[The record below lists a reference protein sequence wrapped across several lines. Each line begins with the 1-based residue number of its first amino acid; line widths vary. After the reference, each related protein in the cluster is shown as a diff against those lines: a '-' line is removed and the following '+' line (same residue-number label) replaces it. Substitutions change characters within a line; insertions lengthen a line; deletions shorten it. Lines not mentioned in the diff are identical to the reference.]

1 MRLFQVDA
9 FTGDAF
15 AGNPAA
21 VCLLGGP
28 AEPRWMQS
36 VAREMNLSETAF
48 VEPRAA
54 GYGLR
59 WFTPV
64 AEVALC
70 GHATLASAH
79 VLYQTGLAEPDQRVR
94 FDSASGPLTAR
105 REDGLIVLDLPAR
118 PAAPAPPP
126 PGLLAALGVASP
138 VWTGRAREDLM
149 VVLGRE
155 EEVTGVCPDTAA
167 LAALDTRG
175 VIVTAPASRPGA
187 DFVSRFFA
195 PAVGVP
201 EDPVT
206 GSAHCT
212 LAPFWADRLG
222 RISLTGYQASARGG
236 AVRVRVVEDE
246 RVLLGGHAVTVFSGH
261 LSDAALP
268 ADGVTLHPPGVG
280 GGVEKTTGP
289 GDGADPPE

>member
-9 FTGDAF
+9 FTENAF

-28 AEPRWMQS
+28 AGARWMQS
-36 VAREMNLSETAF
+36 VASEMNLSETAF
-48 VEPRAA
+48 LEPRPA

-64 AEVALC
+64 AEVGLC

-79 VLYQTGLAEPDQRVR
+79 VLYETGLSAPADRVT
-94 FDSASGPLTAR
+94 FESVSGPLAAR
-105 REDGLIVLDLPAR
+105 REDGLLVLDFPAR
-118 PAAPAPPP
+118 PAAPAPPA
-126 PGLLAALGVASP
+126 PGLLAALGVTSP
-138 VWTGRAREDLM
+138 AWTGQSKDDLM
-149 VVLGRE
+149 VVLDRE
-155 EEVTGVCPDTAA
+155 EQVTGLRPDITG
-167 LAALDTRG
+167 LAVLATRG

-195 PAVGVP
+195 PGVGIA

-212 LAPFWADRLG
+212 LGPYWAGRLG
-222 RISLTGYQASARGG
+222 RTDLTGYQASARGG
-236 AVRVRVVEDE
+236 TVTVRVEGE
-246 RVLLGGHAVTVFSGH
+246 RVLLVGRAVTVFSGE

-268 ADGVTLHPPGVG
+268 VAA
-280 GGVEKTTGP
+280 
-289 GDGADPPE
+289 GAGQRPTA

>member
-9 FTGDAF
+9 FADSVF

-21 VCLLGGP
+21 VCLLGSP
-28 AEPRWMQS
+28 AEARWMQS
-36 VAREMNLSETAF
+36 VASEMNLSETAF

-64 AEVALC
+64 AEVGLC

-79 VLYQTGLAEPDQRVR
+79 ILYETGQAEPAEPVR
-94 FDSASGPLTAR
+94 FDSVSGPLTAR
-105 REDGLIVLDLPAR
+105 REDGLLVLDFPAR
-118 PAAPAPPP
+118 PAGPAPAP
-126 PGLLAALGVASP
+126 PGLLAALGVDGAE
-138 VWTGRAREDLM
+138 WTGQAKDDLM
-149 VVLGRE
+149 VVLARE
-155 EEVTGVCPDTAA
+155 AEVTGLRPDTVA
-167 LAALDTRG
+167 LAGYGTRG
-175 VIVTAPASRPGA
+175 IIVTAPSSRPGA

-195 PAVGVP
+195 PGVGIA

-212 LAPFWADRLG
+212 LAPYWAQRLG
-222 RISLTGYQASARGG
+222 RPQLTGYQASARGG
-236 AVRVRVVEDE
+236 TVRVRVDGD
-246 RVLLGGHAVTVFSGH
+246 RVLLAGRAVTVLSGE

-268 ADGVTLHPPGVG
+268 RPGAG
-280 GGVEKTTGP
+280 QRPT
-289 GDGADPPE
+289 A

>member
-9 FTGDAF
+9 FAEDAF

-21 VCLLGGP
+21 VCLLDGP
-28 AEPRWMQS
+28 AEARWMQS
-36 VAREMNLSETAF
+36 VAGEMNLSETAF

-64 AEVALC
+64 AEVSLC

-79 VLYQTGLAEPDQRVR
+79 ILYETGLVEPAAPVR
-94 FDSASGPLTAR
+94 FDSVSGPLTGR
-105 REDGLIVLDLPAR
+105 REDGLLVLDFPAR
-118 PAAPAPPP
+118 PAGPVPAP
-126 PGLLAALGVASP
+126 PGLLAALGVDRAE
-138 VWTGRAREDLM
+138 WTGQAKDDLM

-155 EEVTGVCPDTAA
+155 EEVTGLRPDTVA
-167 LAALDTRG
+167 LAGYGTRG

-195 PAVGVP
+195 PGVGIA

-212 LAPFWADRLG
+212 LAPYWAGRLG
-222 RISLTGYQASARGG
+222 RPELTGYQASARGG
-236 AVRVRVVEDE
+236 TVRVRVEGD
-246 RVLLGGHAVTVFSGH
+246 RVLLAGRAVTVFSGQ

-268 ADGVTLHPPGVG
+268 PLTATAVKGQRPT
-280 GGVEKTTGP
+280 
-289 GDGADPPE
+289 A

>member
-9 FTGDAF
+9 FAEGVFT
-15 AGNPAA
+15 GNPAA

-36 VAREMNLSETAF
+36 VASEMNLSETAF

-54 GYGLR
+54 GHGLR

-64 AEVALC
+64 AEVGLC

-79 VLYQTGLAEPDQRVR
+79 ILYETGLAEPAEPVR
-94 FDSASGPLTAR
+94 FDSVSGPLTAR
-105 REDGLIVLDLPAR
+105 REDGLLVLDFPAR
-118 PAAPAPPP
+118 PAGPAPAHQ
-126 PGLLAALGVASP
+126 GLLAALGAASP
-138 VWTGRAREDLM
+138 VWTGHGEDDVM
-149 VVLGRE
+149 VVLARE
-155 EEVTGVCPDTAA
+155 EEVTGLHPDTVA
-167 LAALDTRG
+167 LAELGTRG

-187 DFVSRFFA
+187 DFVSRYFA
-195 PAVGVP
+195 PAVGIA

-212 LAPFWADRLG
+212 LAPYWAQRLG
-222 RISLTGYQASARGG
+222 RPDLTGYQASARGG
-236 AVRVRVVEDE
+236 TVRVRVEGE
-246 RVLLGGHAVTVFSGH
+246 RVLLAGRAVTVFSGH

-268 ADGVTLHPPGVG
+268 R
-280 GGVEKTTGP
+280 
-289 GDGADPPE
+289 

>member
-36 VAREMNLSETAF
+36 VAGEMNLSETAF
-48 VEPRAA
+48 VEPRPA

-59 WFTPV
+59 WFTPA

-79 VLYQTGLAEPDQRVR
+79 VLYQTGLAEPQQQVR

-105 REDGLIVLDLPAR
+105 RDDGLIVLDFPAR
-118 PAAPAPPP
+118 PAAQAPPP

-138 VWTGRAREDLM
+138 VWTGLAKEDLM

-155 EEVTGVCPDTAA
+155 EEVTGLRPDIAA
-167 LAALDTRG
+167 LAGLGTRG
-175 VIVTAPASRPGA
+175 VIVTAPALRPDA

-212 LAPFWADRLG
+212 LAPFWAQRLG
-222 RISLTGYQASARGG
+222 RPALTGYQVSARGG
-236 AVRVRVVEDE
+236 TVRVRAAGE

>member
-9 FTGDAF
+9 FADRVF

-28 AEPRWMQS
+28 AEAGWMQS
-36 VAREMNLSETAF
+36 VASEMNLSETAF

-64 AEVALC
+64 AEVGLC

-79 VLYQTGLAEPDQRVR
+79 ILYETGQAEPADRVT
-94 FDSASGPLTAR
+94 FDSVSGPLTGR
-105 REDGLIVLDLPAR
+105 REDGLLVLDFPAR
-118 PAAPAPPP
+118 PAGPVPAP
-126 PGLLAALGVASP
+126 PGLLAALGVDRAE
-138 VWTGRAREDLM
+138 WTGQAKDDLM
-149 VVLGRE
+149 VVVSRE
-155 EEVTGVCPDTAA
+155 EEVTGLRPDTVA
-167 LAALDTRG
+167 LAGYGTRG
-175 VIVTAPASRPGA
+175 IIVTAPASRPGA

-195 PAVGVP
+195 PGVGIA

-212 LAPFWADRLG
+212 LAPYWAQRLG
-222 RISLTGYQASARGG
+222 RPQLTGYQASARGG
-236 AVRVRVVEDE
+236 TVQVRVDGD
-246 RVLLGGHAVTVFSGH
+246 RVLLAGRAVTVFSGE
-261 LSDAALP
+261 LSGAALP
-268 ADGVTLHPPGVG
+268 RPGAG
-280 GGVEKTTGP
+280 QRPT
-289 GDGADPPE
+289 A